1 MSKVKPGFRKS
12 GFTVS
17 RNPEITGT
25 PTYNQ
30 VIDIINETVDKN
42 AEFYEIEPAI
52 VTKVYAEEKDLPLI
66 TNKDGNLVPNWKLL
80 GTVEVELME
89 QGVSNNTNIKPLS
102 QHIYQLPVIGEVINI
117 TEHDGELYYSFPL
130 NTNNNVNMNLKRGGW
145 LKEVPPETGLNR
157 KVITQQGDTIFQGR
171 YGQSIKF
178 SSAKDTKGKNVFP
191 NVKIS
196 NGQYDSIIMTGM
208 KLADKNYPHIQ
219 NVNMDGSTIQLTSG
233 DEVLDLN
240 PSFQSNEVPP
250 KLNGH
255 IITLNSD
262 KIIFNAKRNTDRHK
276 QSGDIHFFGGRNIN
290 IGANEEINIEIPMA
304 VGSKI
309 TMGESDSTNPI
320 VKGDQ
325 LMQMFESLL
334 LAMDTFSNVLVQ
346 AKGTLIKN
354 SNEVDLIPLNDAA
367 EKLRKSL
374 NLIKTNF
381 LSPSFETYKKDN
393 YSGSFPRILSDKI
406 FIS

>member
-130 NTNNNVNMNLKRGGW
+130 NTNNNVNENNNITTNNNENKKKKKIDKSKLFGSDYN
-145 LKEVPPETGLNR
+145 KELSEEQ
-157 KVITQQGDTIFQGR
+157 K
-171 YGQSIKF
+171 KF
-178 SSAKDTKGKNVFP
+178 R
-191 NVKIS
+191 
-196 NGQYDSIIMTGM
+196 
-208 KLADKNYPHIQ
+208 
-219 NVNMDGSTIQLTSG
+219 
-233 DEVLDLN
+233 E
-240 PSFQSNEVPP
+240 
-250 KLNGH
+250 
-255 IITLNSD
+255 
-262 KIIFNAKRNTDRHK
+262 R
-276 QSGDIHFFGGRNIN
+276 
-290 IGANEEINIEIPMA
+290 
-304 VGSKI
+304 
-309 TMGESDSTNPI
+309 
-320 VKGDQ
+320 
-325 LMQMFESLL
+325 
-334 LAMDTFSNVLVQ
+334 
-346 AKGTLIKN
+346 
-354 SNEVDLIPLNDAA
+354 
-367 EKLRKSL
+367 
-374 NLIKTNF
+374 F
-381 LSPSFETYKKDN
+381 L
-393 YSGSFPRILSDKI
+393 
-406 FIS
+406 

>member
-1 MSKVKPGFRKS
+1 MFSLSF
-12 GFTVS
+12 
-17 RNPEITGT
+17 
-25 PTYNQ
+25 
-30 VIDIINETVDKN
+30 
-42 AEFYEIEPAI
+42 
-52 VTKVYAEEKDLPLI
+52 
-66 TNKDGNLVPNWKLL
+66 KLL
-80 GTVEVELME
+80 PSHL
-89 QGVSNNTNIKPLS
+89 
-102 QHIYQLPVIGEVINI
+102 
-117 TEHDGELYYSFPL
+117 
-130 NTNNNVNMNLKRGGW
+130 
-145 LKEVPPETGLNR
+145 
-157 KVITQQGDTIFQGR
+157 
-171 YGQSIKF
+171 
-178 SSAKDTKGKNVFP
+178 
-191 NVKIS
+191 
-196 NGQYDSIIMTGM
+196 MTGM